1 MNKLLD
7 DFVHKN
13 GCTNT
18 EEFLNELRRIA
29 ENVGL
34 QLPNYTFCGDSAETD
49 SSMSTTFTHSNLS
62 QNESTIAVQ
71 YNYALVLYYQR
82 QYVQS
87 EHILSACLKASS
99 ESFDHISKH
108 LDTLLPPVDLTPC
121 SNLTICRRILLLW
134 LEVLLHLQ
142 KAERVF
148 ELCGAWLVALSSL
161 SFLSVGAT
169 SPSASERASA
179 NNRID
184 TTLVWDM
191 LKAIHKP
198 IQLFYIRA
206 CLLTG
211 RLVAAEEEMKMIQSD
226 EQGVANNAPK
236 EVCLKEPTGMIQTEP
251 GEFGQSEGAGSQHD
265 SAKTSPAFK
274 WTTGHCLQFL
284 QAQLAYLKN
293 IHSDAFRRLSNI
305 PPPDQAPLETGQ
317 CESSLVWNNLA
328 LVHHRSGQFHLS
340 GLQLRRALRETDK
353 TVRDAVPQLRSGLT
367 NATHGRTVAQLL
379 TCNKDILSQIPLR
392 AFSLSQH
399 HALLYNLGV
408 QLLFARKPVA
418 AFSTLLQLIDSYPR
432 NPRLWYRL
440 AECCIKVHCPDNLSW
455 WQPQARSSCLLE
467 TVGVGPC
474 RNLMLTF
481 GTREPSKPWIETA
494 SMPSPTLEFG
504 SFCLRNALLLL
515 PRPPTEMSLSSQ
527 TDKSADDD
535 QQTRLLKWSESQA
548 VAVLPSPVPLRGLGL
563 LHLMTAVH
571 LGIAYTALS
580 LNNPVDVLPSARAL
594 LEDTQ
599 CTTSNPA
606 EPGDG
611 GGTQTGYSTPNAIHL
626 TWVAPSAYRFLA
638 RLYLAEALVSLDRVS
653 EATLLLR
660 FRIPDSVLS
669 ENQVPTIYSSSISLD
684 SDSLQ
689 PCTNQ
694 NDPEHQL
701 EHFNQGHDTKI
712 RNQHSDEASPGHLT
726 IYSPDFPRTGV
737 QSTALLLYDLAAT
750 LAVDKQW
757 TLAEHIL
764 HLSLSG
770 LSLPVEDL
778 NGHRWTSSNQSPL
791 VSLFSSVLP
800 LPTILLRI
808 YLSLA
813 LNKSDQTLFFLREY
827 FGHLTLAGRLHN
839 PFNVPKKPVSM
850 EPPALEKSRGW
861 TMSDLRQLLKVSM
874 NSGISQ
880 IAAGARGPVQSSQP
894 NVQRPTSLWA
904 PTQHF
909 KQSLNAQTQPQVTN
923 YLPSLLQSQ
932 ATPSQLHVQYAGRWE
947 QQSTSNQTQATG
959 LITAAN
965 ESDWPPL

>member
-1 MNKLLD
+1 MHSPNIFCQHVSKPVQNRLVGYCKILL
-7 DFVHKN
+7 
-13 GCTNT
+13 
-18 EEFLNELRRIA
+18 IA
-29 ENVGL
+29 FHL
-34 QLPNYTFCGDSAETD
+34 DQ
-49 SSMSTTFTHSNLS
+49 
-62 QNESTIAVQ
+62 
-71 YNYALVLYYQR
+71 
-82 QYVQS
+82 
-87 EHILSACLKASS
+87 
-99 ESFDHISKH
+99 ISKH
-108 LDTLLPPVDLTPC
+108 LGTLLPPVDLTPC
-121 SNLTICRRILLLW
+121 GNLTICRRILLLW

-161 SFLSVGAT
+161 SLLSVSST
-169 SPSASERASA
+169 SPSTSKQVSAS
-179 NNRID
+179 NRID
-184 TTLVWDM
+184 STLVWDM
-191 LKAIHKP
+191 LKAIRKP

-211 RLVAAEEEMKMIQSD
+211 RLVAAEEELKMILSD
-226 EQGVANNAPK
+226 EEGVANNASE
-236 EVCLKEPTGMIQTEP
+236 EVRLKEPAATTQTEP
-251 GEFGQSEGAGSQHD
+251 TEVSQSEGAGSQHD
-265 SAKTSPAFK
+265 SAKTSPGFN

-305 PPPDQAPLETGQ
+305 PPPAQAPLETGH

-328 LVHHRSGQFHLS
+328 LVHHRSGQFHLG

-353 TVRDAVPQLRSGLT
+353 TVRDAVPQLRSGLS
-367 NATHGRTVAQLL
+367 NGNHGRSVAQLL
-379 TCNKDILSQIPLR
+379 TGNKDILNQIPLR

-418 AFSTLLQLIDSYPR
+418 AFSTLLQLINSYPR

-474 RNLMLTF
+474 RNVMLTF

-515 PRPPTEMSLSSQ
+515 PRPPTEISLSSQ

-571 LGIAYTALS
+571 LGIAYTALC

-599 CTTSNPA
+599 CTTSNPV
-606 EPGDG
+606 EPSDG

-669 ENQVPTIYSSSISLD
+669 ENQVPVIYSSSISLD

-701 EHFNQGHDTKI
+701 EHFNQGRDTKL
-712 RNQHSDEASPGHLT
+712 RNQHSDEASPGQLT

-778 NGHRWTSSNQSPL
+778 NGHRWTSSTQSPL
-791 VSLFSSVLP
+791 VSLCSSVLP
-800 LPTILLRI
+800 LPAILLRI

-813 LNKSDQTLFFLREY
+813 LNKSDQTLFLLREY

-839 PFNVPKKPVSM
+839 PFNVPKKPVGM

-909 KQSLNAQTQPQVTN
+909 KQPLNAQTQPQATN
-923 YLPSLLQSQ
+923 YLPSLLQNQ
-932 ATPSQLHVQYAGRWE
+932 AAPSQIHAQYAGRWE